1 MKAQLLL
8 QDGGHQTGHQRQ
20 RPRRCCTLTDDRRRN
35 LRVVGPW
42 VEAMDWRHDE
52 VLSGREVVRDQPV
65 EVYTLVLD
73 HLVVS
78 PPKHDVALAP

>member
-1 MKAQLLL
+1 
-8 QDGGHQTGHQRQ
+8 
-20 RPRRCCTLTDDRRRN
+20 
-35 LRVVGPW
+35 
-42 VEAMDWRHDE
+42 MDWRHDE

-73 HLVVS
+73 HLVAS